1 MIKIAIDID
10 EVLVPF
16 LFPMARWRGLKMPRK
31 EKYPY
36 LYRDIFEISER
47 ESQKMV
53 REFYESREFKEL
65 LPMKGSQYALSKM
78 RRHTDKIYVV
88 TGRQEPARKVTEWW
102 LETHFPG
109 IFDDVILT
117 NSFTPMEVKKVDI
130 CRSLAIDTIIDDNMK
145 ICLECID
152 SGMDAI
158 NFVGED
164 VYPWCE
170 ESEISLRE
178 WNGTSP

>member
-1 MIKIAIDID
+1 MNKIAIDID

-16 LFPMARWRGLKMPRK
+16 LFPMAKWRNLKMPRK

-47 ESQKMV
+47 ESQAMV
-53 REFYESREFKEL
+53 HEFYKSREFKALKPIE
-65 LPMKGSQYALSKM
+65 GAQYAMSRM
-78 RRHTDKIYVV
+78 RRDAKKMYIV
-88 TGRQEPARKVTEWW
+88 TGRQESSRETTEWW
-102 LETHFPG
+102 IDTHFPG

-130 CRSLAIDTIIDDNMK
+130 CRSLAIDTIVDDNMT
-145 ICLECID
+145 ICLECIG
-152 SGMDAI
+152 SGMDAY
-158 NFVGED
+158 NFIGED

-170 ESEISLRE
+170 ETEISVKGWLE
-178 WNGTSP
+178 TK

>member
-1 MIKIAIDID
+1 MNKIAVDVD

-16 LFPMARWRGLKMPRK
+16 LFPMAKWHGRRMPRK

-36 LYRDIFEISER
+36 LYRDIFEIPEW
-47 ESQKMV
+47 ETQKMV
-53 REFYESREFKEL
+53 REFYDSREFKEL
-65 LPMKGSQYALSKM
+65 LPIKGAQRALLKM
-78 RRHTDKIYVV
+78 RRDAKKMYIV
-88 TGRQEPARKVTEWW
+88 TGRQEPAREITEWW
-102 LETHFPG
+102 IDTHFPG

-130 CRSLAIDTIIDDNMK
+130 CRSLAIDTIIDDNMN
-145 ICLECID
+145 ICLECIG

-170 ESEISLRE
+170 ETEISMKGWGE
-178 WNGTSP
+178 YE